1 MWYTGYMSQPYITA
15 VDYEANLKYT
25 KMRTLVVDEIFY
37 NYSSK
42 THVSRPMFEI
52 LDNPAGDGYQYTHD
66 GYPIDEELWLKKG
79 HIGSTRNNGKPSV
92 PCPCGKCINLVY
104 SV

>member
-1 MWYTGYMSQPYITA
+1 MSQPYITS

-52 LDNPAGDGYQYTHD
+52 IYNAAGDGYQYTHD

-79 HIGSTRNNGKPSV
+79 LIGSTS
-92 PCPCGKCINLVY
+92 PCGKCTNLVY